1 MKKRL
6 HEHPKGRTCHRRQ
19 SGPGHNVALKFAARG
34 TVGDNAQLHGMIA
47 SQTALGRVGEAQDV
61 GAAMV
66 ALLSDDMGWVNG
78 QRVEV
83 SGGIHL

>member
-1 MKKRL
+1 MNTRKIAPVTGASRGL
-6 HEHPKGRTCHRRQ
+6 GRNA
-19 SGPGHNVALKFAARG
+19 SLKLAARG
-34 TVGDNAQLHGMIA
+34 AVRTNAQLHGMIA